1 MLEQAVKKRKFFAKN
16 QQKISKKQPLVLY
29 NFSPLSFCLSVSHI
43 AAFSPSAAD
52 FSSALSKGS
61 SSNSPRNL
69 VAPERVYLVGEMLI
83 HFSPATFIR
92 TI

>member
-1 MLEQAVKKRKFFAKN
+1 MQETSGQKTEIFCKELAKKT
-16 QQKISKKQPLVLY
+16 PLVSY

-43 AAFSPSAAD
+43 AVFSPSAAD
-52 FSSALSKGS
+52 FNPL
-61 SSNSPRNL
+61 SPR
-69 VAPERVYLVGEMLI
+69 VRPVTVPAVFTAPERVYLVGEMLI